1 MHWTYVWNI
10 PRALQHPTWKESF
23 PSLQKVARSIREL
36 LDCIYLEWVW
46 MVQRISVSIR
56 IKPATMASWFIDIY
70 RIRENSSHHFPVFR
84 SWILT
89 SYLHSAQI
97 NPMAIG
103 LFRTD
108 DLHCIVPCNGGKKMK
123 KGPWWPWTPWGIGTQ
138 GYPNYIRIRSTYPD
152 LLLRH
157 CFNQHCQDLP

>member
-56 IKPATMASWFIDIY
+56 IKPATMASWFIVFG
-70 RIRENSSHHFPVFR
+70 RILHIISQFSGLEFWPHTCTQLKSIPWLSASSDPM
-84 SWILT
+84 T
-89 SYLHSAQI
+89 STV
-97 NPMAIG
+97 
-103 LFRTD
+103 LFLAT
-108 DLHCIVPCNGGKKMK
+108 VEKKMK

-138 GYPNYIRIRSTYPD
+138 TTSGFAAHIQTCCYNTASTSTAKISPNHP
-152 LLLRH
+152 
-157 CFNQHCQDLP
+157 